1 MALNATTSTAVPAAE
16 HGHHISPAKRLQMNR
31 VGLWLFFFSES
42 LIFGLLL
49 SARFFLA
56 GIDREHVD
64 QTLGLIITI
73 ILLVS
78 SITAYLGET
87 AVEHGNRKMGIWMIL
102 ATIVLGL
109 VFAGGV
115 AYEWGTA
122 HFSRQQVFGTVFFS
136 MTGMH
141 AFHVMSGVVFLILA
155 WWQLVRGSF
164 GPGDSWGITATV
176 MYWHFVDVVWVFFYP
191 ALYLV
196 S

>member
-1 MALNATTSTAVPAAE
+1 MAVNVTASTTAPAAA
-16 HGHHISPAKRLQMNR
+16 HHAHESPAKRLQMNR

-49 SARFFLA
+49 SARFYLA

-64 QTLGLIITI
+64 QELGLAVTI

-87 AVEHGNRKMGIWMIL
+87 AIEHGNRRLANWMLL
-102 ATIVLGL
+102 ATIAMGL

-115 AYEWGTA
+115 AFEWSTA
-122 HFSRQQVFGTVFFS
+122 HFSRSQIYGTLFFA

-141 AFHVMSGVVFLILA
+141 AFHVMSGVVFLTLA
-155 WWQLVRGSF
+155 WWQLRRGSF
-164 GPGDSWGITATV
+164 GPGDHWGVTATV